1 MMIGWYDP
9 DPRRTA
15 RRLRYLM
22 VAIIC
27 TAAAAGAALFSAV
40 AYLMGWF

>member
-9 DPRRTA
+9 NPKRTA
-15 RRLRYLM
+15 RNLRWLM
-22 VAIIC
+22 VAILC

-40 AYLMGWF
+40 AYLVGWF